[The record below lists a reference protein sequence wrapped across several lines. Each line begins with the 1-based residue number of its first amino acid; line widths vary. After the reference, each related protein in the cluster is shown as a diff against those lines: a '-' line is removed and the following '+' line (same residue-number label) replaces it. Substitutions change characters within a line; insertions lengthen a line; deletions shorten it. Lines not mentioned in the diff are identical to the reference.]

1 MSYDILLIGG
11 DGDLAIRKL
20 YPALLALESAGQLG
34 KVATITALSRSTGD
48 RDALL
53 NRIYQSPRL
62 KGSDDFCE
70 DSWVRFQE
78 RFRCVQGNASAPETF
93 AAYKAT
99 LAASSS
105 GVIVYL
111 AVPPKVFGDACHALK
126 VAGLAV
132 PSTRLVVEKPLGFDR
147 TSFVQLNAQ
156 MRDGFDERQIYR
168 IDHYLGKESV
178 QNLLALRFANQMFGS
193 IWDGSQMDHVQ
204 ITLAERVGVEGRQN
218 FYDEVGALRDMVQ
231 NHLLQVL
238 CLVAMEPPANRTP
251 EMIRA
256 EKYKVL
262 KSLKPLSGDDVKR
275 YTVRGQYREGTM
287 DGEVVPAYHEEIG
300 GKKRSTTET
309 FVAIR
314 AEIDNW
320 RWSGVPFYLR
330 TGKRMQVRTS
340 EILVQF
346 KSPKHNIFGEAGQT
360 LIPNQLRIRLQPDAG
375 VQLHFLSKR
384 PGLGDVSLEE
394 LTLDLSAPES
404 HHQHSYDAYA
414 RMMLEVLNGDQTM
427 FVSAEEVEASWGW
440 IDEIIHQWEVNDIKP
455 KPYAA
460 GSPGPMEAGVMIARD
475 GREWSTL
482 DV

>member
-20 YPALLALESAGQLG
+20 YPALITLESAGQLAN
-34 KVATITALSRSTGD
+34 VATITALSRSSGD

-53 NRIYQSPRL
+53 KRIHESPL
-62 KGSDDFCE
+62 STGSDGFCD
-70 DSWVRFQE
+70 DSWQRFQE
-78 RFRCVQGNASAPETF
+78 RFRCLQGDASDAKTF
-93 AAYKAT
+93 AAYQAT
-99 LAASSS
+99 LGAASK

-111 AVPPKVFGDACHALK
+111 AVPPKVFGGACRALK
-126 VAGLAV
+126 TAGLAV

-147 TSFVQLNAQ
+147 ESFVQLNKE
-156 MRDGFDERQIYR
+156 MRDGFDESQIYR

-193 IWDGSQMDHVQ
+193 IWNGSQMDHVQ

-218 FYDEVGALRDMVQ
+218 FYDDVGALRDMVQ

-251 EMIRA
+251 EMIRV

-262 KSLKPLSGDDVKR
+262 KSLKTLSGEDAKR

-287 DGEVVPAYHEEIG
+287 DGEVVPAYQQEMG
-300 GKKRSTTET
+300 GERPSDTET

-320 RWSGVPFYLR
+320 RWAGVPFYLR

-394 LTLDLSAPES
+394 QTLDLSAPES
-404 HHQHSYDAYA
+404 HHKHSYDAYA
-414 RMMLEVLNGDQTM
+414 RMMLEVLHGDQTM

-440 IDEIIHQWEVNDIKP
+440 IDEIIDQWELNGIKP

-460 GSPGPMEAGVMIARD
+460 GSSGPLEAGVMIAQD